1 MGLRFLYRAV
11 RCGLELVVLRFRAVE
26 AKDVEIVVLRHQL
39 AMLRRQTRPPR
50 FDDADRALLAVLAG
64 VLPRPRWAAFTV
76 QPATLLRWHRR
87 LLDRR
92 WTYPRRRPGR
102 PPTSATLR

>member
-39 AMLRRQTRPPR
+39 AVLRHQLAVLRRQAGPPR

-64 VLPRPRWAAFTV
+64 VLPRPRRAALTV
-76 QPATLLRWHRR
+76 QPATLLR
-87 LLDRR
+87 
-92 WTYPRRRPGR
+92 
-102 PPTSATLR
+102 